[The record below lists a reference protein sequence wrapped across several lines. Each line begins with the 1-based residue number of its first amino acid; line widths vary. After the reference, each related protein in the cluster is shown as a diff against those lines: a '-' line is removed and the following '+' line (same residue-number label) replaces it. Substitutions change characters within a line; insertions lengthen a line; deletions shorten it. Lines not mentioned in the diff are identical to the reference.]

1 MTFSIRRLF
10 LMTETNKSSNIQ
22 SLASD
27 LAVVRDFLDRAEPP
41 EELSEFERKTLLDQ
55 IKNLLLEKN
64 AKLVA
69 HYYTDSLLQDL
80 AEETRG
86 FVGDSLEMARFGR
99 ECDAEVLVVAGVR
112 FMLSLIHI

>member
-1 MTFSIRRLF
+1 
-10 LMTETNKSSNIQ
+10 MTETNKSSNIQ

-64 AKLVA
+64 AKLVVVITT
-69 HYYTDSLLQDL
+69 HNP
-80 AEETRG
+80 
-86 FVGDSLEMARFGR
+86 FVINNGGYNPL
-99 ECDAEVLVVAGVR
+99 
-112 FMLSLIHI
+112 